1 MNTMKV
7 GVIGT
12 GNMGRNHARV
22 YSELKNVGGV
32 YVFDTNT
39 ESAKK
44 MEEYGAIVSETMDDL
59 LDHVDAVSVCV
70 STKYH
75 LDIAREVIN
84 KDVHC
89 LIEKPITGTVRE
101 GEELLNLLGDK
112 DLTVGVGHIER
123 FNPIVAEIREMV
135 KNPLYVEMKRHNP
148 TSTRITDATVVEDL
162 MVHDLDIVFNV
173 LFDGDYDI
181 HSAGDAD
188 ICAALVK
195 FNSSIVFLSASRK
208 ASKKIRTIYIEEE
221 DMSIEGDFMNQ
232 EIYVY
237 RKPGKYQVKDER
249 YVQENII
256 EKVLVNKVEPL
267 KEELKTFVDCVK
279 GGRAFPITPVQA
291 LNNLRICEE
300 IQRLNGIL

>member
-1 MNTMKV
+1 MKI

-12 GNMGRNHARV
+12 GSMGRNHVRV
-22 YSELKNVGGV
+22 YSELKDVEEV
-32 YVFDTNT
+32 YVFDINK
-39 ESAKK
+39 ENAKK
-44 MEEYGAIVSETMDDL
+44 MEDYGAIVCETIDDL
-59 LDHVDAVSVCV
+59 LNHVDAVSVCV
-70 STKYH
+70 STQYH
-75 LDIAREVIN
+75 LEIAKKVIEE
-84 KDVHC
+84 DVHC
-89 LIEKPITGTVRE
+89 LIEKPITSTVRE
-101 GEELLNLLGDK
+101 GEELLNLLEDK
-112 DLTVGVGHIER
+112 DLIIGIGHIER
-123 FNPIVAEIREMV
+123 FNPIVAEIRGMV

-162 MVHDLDIVFNV
+162 MVHDIDIVFNV
-173 LFDGDYDI
+173 LFDGDY
-181 HSAGDAD
+181 SLYSSGDVD
-188 ICAALVK
+188 ICAALAK

-232 EIYVY
+232 DIYVY
-237 RKPGKYQVKDER
+237 RKPGKYQVEDER

-279 GGRAFPITPVQA
+279 GGREFPITPSEA

>member
-1 MNTMKV
+1 MKI

-12 GNMGRNHARV
+12 GNMGRNHVRV
-22 YSELKNVGGV
+22 YSELKDVDDV
-32 YVFDTNT
+32 YVFDINR
-39 ESAKK
+39 ENMKK
-44 MEEYGAIVSETMDDL
+44 MGDYGAIVCETIDDL
-59 LDHVDAVSVCV
+59 LNHVDAVSVCV
-70 STKYH
+70 STQYH
-75 LDIAREVIN
+75 LEIAKKAIEE
-84 KDVHC
+84 DVHC
-89 LIEKPITGTVRE
+89 LIEKPITSTVRE
-101 GEELLNLLGDK
+101 GEELLNLLEDK
-112 DLTVGVGHIER
+112 DLIIGIGHIER
-123 FNPIVAEIREMV
+123 FNPIVAEIKGII

-173 LFDGDYDI
+173 LFGGDYNI

-232 EIYVY
+232 DIYVY
-237 RKPGKYQVKDER
+237 RKPGKYQVEDER

-279 GGRAFPITPVQA
+279 YDREFPITPSEA

>member
-1 MNTMKV
+1 MKI

-12 GNMGRNHARV
+12 GSMGRNHVRV
-22 YSELKNVGGV
+22 YSELKDVEEV
-32 YVFDTNT
+32 YVFDINK
-39 ESAKK
+39 ENARK
-44 MEEYGAIVSETMDDL
+44 MEDYGAIVCETIDDL
-59 LDHVDAVSVCV
+59 LSNVDAVSVCV
-70 STKYH
+70 STQYH
-75 LDIAREVIN
+75 LEITKKAIEE
-84 KDVHC
+84 DVHC
-89 LIEKPITGTVRE
+89 LIEKPITSTVCE
-101 GEELLNLLGDK
+101 GEELLNLLEDK
-112 DLTVGVGHIER
+112 DLIIGIGHIER
-123 FNPIVAEIREMV
+123 FNPIVEEIRGMV

-148 TSTRITDATVVEDL
+148 ASTRITDATVVEDL
-162 MVHDLDIVFNV
+162 MVHDIDIVFNV
-173 LFDGDYDI
+173 LFGGNYDI
-181 HSAGDAD
+181 HSVGDID
-188 ICAALVK
+188 ICVALLK

-232 EIYVY
+232 DIYVY
-237 RKPGKYQVKDER
+237 RKPGKYQVEDER

-279 GGRAFPITPVQA
+279 GGREFPITPSEA